1 MKLATLTASAVAVLL
16 CGLVMGCSSGRP
28 VRPDT
33 GGVSGTDT
41 GPRVDSGIVV
51 MIDAPPVTPIDAGR
65 DAPPIAPIDAGR
77 DARSGSMCVASCT
90 TDSQCATSC
99 PANPRGANCCDTLAG
114 VCYAA
119 MVAVCP
125 VTTTEDGGPMTS
137 M

>member
-1 MKLATLTASAVAVLL
+1 
-16 CGLVMGCSSGRP
+16 
-28 VRPDT
+28 
-33 GGVSGTDT
+33 
-41 GPRVDSGIVV
+41 
-51 MIDAPPVTPIDAGR
+51 MIDAPPIGTDAGR
-65 DAPPIAPIDAGR
+65 DAPTTTLIDAGR
-77 DARSGSMCVASCT
+77 DARSGTMCVASCT

-125 VTTTEDGGPMTS
+125 VTTTEDAGPMTS